1 MNQSSLTAKE
11 YLSQAFRIDLR
22 IRSKIEQVQ
31 SLRDLAEKATVTFSD
46 MPSSGTRN
54 IDRMEDIINI
64 ESRLQDIMYQIE
76 SLKGEINYLNE
87 AISYS
92 TVTVY
97 VQEVAKLT
105 TGESIQATLSERLSK
120 ALKDSLDFFEES
132 LVTFAIAVIYILPF
146 LAVLSVLIFIA
157 VKVRKKKIHVKDKE
171 APGPS
176 SKE

>member
-1 MNQSSLTAKE
+1 
-11 YLSQAFRIDLR
+11 
-22 IRSKIEQVQ
+22 
-31 SLRDLAEKATVTFSD
+31 
-46 MPSSGTRN
+46 
-54 IDRMEDIINI
+54 MEDIINI

-92 TVTVY
+92 TVSVY

-105 TGESIQATLSERLSK
+105 TGESIQATLSERLGK
-120 ALKDSLDFFEES
+120 ALKDSLAFFEES

-146 LAVLSVLIFIA
+146 LAVLSVLVFIA
-157 VKVRKKKIHVKDKE
+157 VKVRKKRTPAKGKE